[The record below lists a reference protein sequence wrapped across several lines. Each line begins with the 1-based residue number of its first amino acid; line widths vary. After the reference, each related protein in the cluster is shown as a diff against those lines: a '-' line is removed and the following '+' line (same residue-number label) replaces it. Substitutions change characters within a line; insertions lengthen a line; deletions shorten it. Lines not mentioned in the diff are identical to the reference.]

1 MSNRAWKSLRRDVI
15 QCELCP
21 RLIKHCQQIAKTK
34 RRAYI
39 DQEYWGKPV
48 PNVGTLP
55 ARLLVV
61 GLAPGA
67 HGANRIGRMFS
78 GDRSGDWL
86 YEALHRYDFAT
97 QPTSSS
103 LADALELRDCVITNV
118 CRCAPPG
125 NKPTTEELNTC
136 SQYLDR
142 TFALV
147 RPEVIIA
154 LGQLA
159 WKAVL
164 KNLSTRLVLP
174 KPLPKFSHN
183 AIVSLDSHIQ
193 LLGSYHPSQQNT
205 FTGRLTKPMF
215 HRVFRRA
222 RRLLS

>member
-1 MSNRAWKSLRRDVI
+1 MSKRAWNSLRRDVI
-15 QCELCP
+15 QCEKCP
-21 RLIKHCQQIAKTK
+21 RLIGHCQQIAETK

-39 DQEYWGKPV
+39 DQDYWGKPV

-55 ARLLVV
+55 ARLLIV

-86 YEALHRYDFAT
+86 YEALHRFDFAN

-103 LADALELRDCVITNV
+103 LDDGLELHDCVITNV

-164 KNLSTRLVLP
+164 KNLSTRLELP
-174 KPLPKFSHN
+174 KPRPKFSHN
-183 AIVSLDSHIQ
+183 AFVSLDSHIQ

>member
-1 MSNRAWKSLRRDVI
+1 MSKRAWHSLRRDVI
-15 QCELCP
+15 GCELCP
-21 RLIKHCQQIAKTK
+21 RLISHCKEIAKTK

-39 DQEYWGKPV
+39 DENYWGKPV
-48 PNVGTLP
+48 PNVKAPP

-67 HGANRIGRMFS
+67 HGANRVGRMFS

-86 YEALHRYDFAT
+86 YEALHRFEFAN

-103 LADALELRDCVITNV
+103 LEDGLELQDCVITNV

-142 TFALV
+142 TFELV
-147 RPEVIIA
+147 QPDVIIA

-159 WKAVL
+159 WKAIL
-164 KNLSTRLVLP
+164 NYFSTRIDLP
-174 KPLPKFSHN
+174 KPRPKFSHN
-183 AIVSLDSHIQ
+183 AMVSLESHIT

-222 RRLLS
+222 RRLLT